1 MMICDADF
9 NELFSAP
16 SRPERPGRSFDSP
29 LLRSEPAR
37 PARGAPEPFGA
48 AAAFAMLPVLVA
60 TRMSSHVLEMQARM
74 AGM

>member
-9 NELFSAP
+9 NELFAAP
-16 SRPERPGRSFDSP
+16 SRPERPDPSVDSP
-29 LLRSEPAR
+29 RLHTE

-60 TRMSSHVLEMQARM
+60 PRMSSQVLEMQARM